1 MFNQIL
7 LIVVLAIGFTLVY
20 LGWKKS
26 EKFCKPT
33 VEYRF
38 IPRTFREESE
48 NPVKVT
54 EIFDRMFKDTS
65 IIF

>member
-1 MFNQIL
+1 MFNQLVLIIL
-7 LIVVLAIGFTLVY
+7 LVFGGLLVY

-48 NPVKVT
+48 NPVKAT
-54 EIFDRMFKDTS
+54 EIFSRMFSDNS
-65 IIF
+65 ILF